1 MQLAGIISAI
11 ASGRMILGYT
21 ENVKADLVIS
31 ARWVVPVEPSGVV
44 LQDHS
49 VVVLDGKILDILPT
63 QDATRHY
70 LPSKHVQLPDHALIP
85 GLVNLHGHAAMTL
98 MRGLADDLPLMQWLE
113 KYIWPAEAR
122 HVSADFVYDGTLLAC
137 AEMLC
142 GGITTFN
149 DMYFYPA
156 AAAQAALDSGMR
168 ASIGLITLEF
178 PSNYASDADDYIQKG
193 LDARDALRHETK
205 LTFCM
210 APHAPYT
217 VSDRTFGRVILMAEE
232 LDMPV
237 HMHLHET
244 LDEISGSLANHGCR
258 PLERMRQLGLLGARL
273 IAVHSIHMEPG
284 ELDLMASAG
293 ASVAHCPSSNLKLA
307 SGFAPVAQMLD
318 RGINL
323 GLGTDGAASNNR
335 LDMFQEMRLAA
346 LLTKAVAADAST
358 MPASQALFAGTLGGA
373 RALGLD
379 NTIGSIVPGKAADL
393 CAVRLS
399 GPGLVPCFDVT
410 SQLVYACGRENVTDV
425 WIEGVAKIEN
435 GALMSVNEHNLY
447 SRARL
452 WHTKLV
458 AETKT

>member
-1 MQLAGIISAI
+1 MG
-11 ASGRMILGYT
+11 T
-21 ENVKADLVIS
+21 TDTVKADSIIS
-31 ARWVVPVEPSGVV
+31 ARWVVPVEPPGLV
-44 LQDHS
+44 LDDHS
-49 VVVLDGKILDILPT
+49 LVVIDSKIADILPT
-63 QDATRHY
+63 RDVTKRY
-70 LPSKHVQLPDHALIP
+70 LASEHVQLPEHALIP

-113 KYIWPAEAR
+113 KHIWPAEAR
-122 HVSADFVYDGTLLAC
+122 HVSAEFVYDGTLLAC
-137 AEMLC
+137 AEMLM

-168 ASIGLITLEF
+168 AAIGLITLEF
-178 PSNYASDADDYIQKG
+178 PSSYASDAEDYMQKG
-193 LDARDALRHETK
+193 LAARDALRQESR

-244 LDEISGSLANHGCR
+244 QDEISGSLANHGCR
-258 PLERMRQLGLLGARL
+258 PLQRMQQLGLMGARL
-273 IAVHSIHMEPG
+273 IAVHAVHLLPAEI
-284 ELDLMASAG
+284 DQMAKAG
-293 ASVAHCPSSNLKLA
+293 VSVAHCPSSNLKLA
-307 SGFAPVAQMLD
+307 SGFAPVARLLD
-318 RGINL
+318 QGINV

-346 LLTKAVAADAST
+346 LLAKAVEADAGA
-358 MPASQALFAGTLGGA
+358 MPARQALSAATLGGA
-373 RALGLD
+373 RALGLEKLM
-379 NTIGSIVPGKAADL
+379 GSLVAGKAADL
-393 CAVRLS
+393 CAVKLS
-399 GPGLVPCFDVT
+399 GPGLVPCFDVI
-410 SQLVYACGRENVTDV
+410 SHLVYACGRENVTDV
-425 WIEGVAKIEN
+425 WVDGVRRLSD
-435 GALMSVNEHNLY
+435 GALKSVNEHNLY

>member
-1 MQLAGIISAI
+1 MGD
-11 ASGRMILGYT
+11 T
-21 ENVKADLVIS
+21 ECVKADLVIS
-31 ARWVVPVEPSGVV
+31 ARWVVPVEPSGEV

-63 QDATRHY
+63 LDATKRY
-70 LPSKHVQLPDHALIP
+70 LPSKHVQLPDHVLIP

-98 MRGLADDLPLMQWLE
+98 MRGMADDLPLMQWLE
-113 KYIWPAEAR
+113 KHIWPAESR

-137 AEMLC
+137 AEMLS

-168 ASIGLITLEF
+168 AAIGLITLEL
-178 PSNYASDADDYIQKG
+178 PSNYASDSDDYIQKG
-193 LDARDALRHETK
+193 LEARDALRHEGK

-217 VSDRTFGRVILMAEE
+217 VSDRTFGRVLLMAEE

-237 HMHLHET
+237 HVHLHET
-244 LDEISGSLANHGCR
+244 LDEISGSLANHGRR
-258 PLERMRQLGLLGARL
+258 PLARMQQLGLLGARL
-273 IAVHSIHMEPG
+273 IAVHSVHMELA
-284 ELDLMASAG
+284 ELDLLASSG
-293 ASVAHCPSSNLKLA
+293 VSVAHCPSSNLKLA
-307 SGFAPVAQMLD
+307 SGFAPVAQMLN
-318 RGINL
+318 RGINV
-323 GLGTDGAASNNR
+323 GLGTDSAASNNR

-346 LLTKAVAADAST
+346 LLAKAVVGDASA
-358 MPASQALFAGTLGGA
+358 MPASQAIFAATLGGA

-379 NTIGSIVPGKAADL
+379 QTIGSIMPGKSADL

-399 GPGLVPCFDVT
+399 GPGLTPCFDVI

-425 WIEGVAKIEN
+425 WVEGVPKMEN
-435 GALMSVNEHNLY
+435 GTLLSIDEHNLY
-447 SRARL
+447 SQARL

>member
-1 MQLAGIISAI
+1 
-11 ASGRMILGYT
+11 LGT
-21 ENVKADLVIS
+21 TDTVKADSIIS
-31 ARWVVPVEPSGVV
+31 ARWVVPVEPPGLV
-44 LQDHS
+44 LDDHS
-49 VVVLDGKILDILPT
+49 LVVIDSKIADILPT
-63 QDATRHY
+63 RDVTKRY
-70 LPSKHVQLPDHALIP
+70 LASEHVQLPEHALIP

-113 KYIWPAEAR
+113 KHIWPAEAR
-122 HVSADFVYDGTLLAC
+122 HVSAEFVYDGTLLAC
-137 AEMLC
+137 AEMLM

-168 ASIGLITLEF
+168 AAIGLITLEF
-178 PSNYASDADDYIQKG
+178 PSSYASDAEDYMQKG
-193 LDARDALRHETK
+193 LAARDALRQESR

-244 LDEISGSLANHGCR
+244 QDEISGSLANHGCR
-258 PLERMRQLGLLGARL
+258 PLQRMQQLGLMGARL
-273 IAVHSIHMEPG
+273 IAVHAVHLLPAEI
-284 ELDLMASAG
+284 DQMAKAG
-293 ASVAHCPSSNLKLA
+293 VSVAHCPSSNLKLA
-307 SGFAPVAQMLD
+307 SGFAPVARLLD
-318 RGINL
+318 QGINV

-346 LLTKAVAADAST
+346 LLAKAVEADAGA
-358 MPASQALFAGTLGGA
+358 MPARQALSAATLGGA
-373 RALGLD
+373 RALGLEKLM
-379 NTIGSIVPGKAADL
+379 GSLVAGKAADL
-393 CAVRLS
+393 CAVKLS
-399 GPGLVPCFDVT
+399 GPGLVPCFDVI
-410 SQLVYACGRENVTDV
+410 SHLVYACGRENVTDV
-425 WIEGVAKIEN
+425 WVDGVRRLSD
-435 GALMSVNEHNLY
+435 GALKSVNEHNLY